1 MPLQF
6 GRSRAYSP
14 SIDPRLAVWLRAS
27 DAPSGASTSL
37 VDYAHSRTFNGS
49 FTRDTS
55 INGTPTVAFNGS
67 TDGLISASNISEMN
81 GASAFTLI
89 LGMAAPLL
97 GGGYKVIAELGH
109 NSATDPDAAIIYQ
122 VMNAGEWFA
131 QYGMGSAVNAG
142 TQSRKPPQPDPTTTP
157 SVWVFQIDLADPAA
171 PTCSFWRNNQAPAV
185 TAWTLS
191 ANSGAFG
198 NHPLNIGRLGTPDSG
213 SGDAH
218 PIALSF
224 TQFRLYSA
232 ALNDADREAASLE
245 VAAASGI
252 VF

>member
-14 SIDPRLAVWLRAS
+14 SIDPRLAVWLDAS
-27 DAPSGASTSL
+27 SASGSRTSL
-37 VDYAHSRTFNGS
+37 VDRAHSRSFDGS
-49 FTRDTS
+49 FAIDTS

-67 TDGLISASNISEMN
+67 TDGLISATNISEMN
-81 GASAFTLI
+81 GASAYTLI
-89 LGMAAPLL
+89 LGMTVPLL

-109 NSATDPDAAIIYQ
+109 NYTTDPGAAIIYQ
-122 VMNAGEWFA
+122 AMNAGEWFA

-142 TQSRKPPQPDPTTTP
+142 TQSRQPPQPAPTTTP
-157 SVWVFQIDLADPAA
+157 SVWVFQINLANPAA
-171 PTCSFWRNNQAPAV
+171 PTCSFWRNNVAPPV
-185 TAWTLS
+185 SGWTLT

-213 SGDAH
+213 SGDVH
-218 PIALSF
+218 PMALSF